1 MKIIVFDIGGTDIKY
16 GISENGELLSGSFP
30 VRGAEGEPPLPD
42 RIGEFVRQN
51 LPDKV
56 AVCAPGPFD
65 FKNGISLAEHKLS
78 ELYKVQL
85 GDIIRKAG
93 APDVFFVSDSGA
105 FLLGMLS
112 KTPEARV
119 GRACGVTI
127 GTGLGYIASIDGK
140 LWVDDTEKPKN
151 SLWCAPWK
159 DGISEDFVSA
169 TAIRRRAA
177 LLGFENMSV
186 RKISY
191 IAKSGNEKLLKL
203 FETMGEDLGQILSE
217 RAKTDGYERIFF
229 GGNVTRSW
237 ELFKDGF
244 ERYCTL
250 PYTVT
255 DNADTAALHGLLWA
269 IELGKENIYTY
280 VEK

>member
-16 GISENGELLSGSFP
+16 GISENGELTNGSFP
-30 VRGAEGEPPLPD
+30 VRGAEGEASLPE
-42 RIGEFVRQN
+42 RIAAFVAQN
-51 LPDKV
+51 APDKV

-65 FKNGISLAEHKLS
+65 FKNGISLAEHKLA
-78 ELYKVQL
+78 ELYRVRL
-85 GDIIRKAG
+85 GDIIKEAG
-93 APDVFFVSDSGA
+93 APEVFFVSDSGA

-112 KTPEARV
+112 MHRDARQ

-140 LWVDDTEKPKN
+140 LWVDETEKPKN

-159 DGISEDFVSA
+159 DGICEEFVSA

-177 LLGFENMSV
+177 QIGFENMSV
-186 RKISY
+186 RKISF
-191 IAKSGNEKLLKL
+191 IAKSGNQKLLNL
-203 FETMGEDLGQILSE
+203 FETMGEDLGQILTE
-217 RAKTDGYERIFF
+217 RSKTDGYERIFF

-237 ELFKDGF
+237 ELFKNGF

-250 PYTVT
+250 PYIVT

-280 VEK
+280 EEK